1 MPRVNLLLQSGPIS
15 PCQACGACCAYSR
28 DWPRFSTEDHAALEL
43 IPPEYADHDRGRMRC
58 EGDRCT
64 ALTGDVGV
72 FTSCAIYSIRPE
84 VCRACEPGD
93 DACEMARRKF
103 GLAQGVR

>member
-1 MPRVNLLLQSGPIS
+1 MPGANLLSQPTTAS

-28 DWPRFSTEDHAALEL
+28 DWPRFSTEDHAALEM
-43 IPPEYADHDRGRMRC
+43 IPAEYADHDRGRMRC

-64 ALTGDVGV
+64 ALAGDVGV
-72 FTSCAIYSIRPE
+72 FTSCAIYSVRPE

-93 DACEMARRKF
+93 DACEMARAEF
-103 GLAQGVR
+103 GLTHGVA